1 MAFDDHK
8 KDYPQIHQNDECSQ
22 QDQDLF
28 ELCQAFAQN
37 HACIFDCPKIIYTY
51 LTQLN
56 SYILYTKDRFN
67 HDYIVEIR
75 NKFHIVQTQ
84 FLVSHELKKLIEKYG
99 KDTMAHIKDLN
110 ARLNSLYSQT
120 DIKMVNKFPVLLTIK
135 HIVGD
140 DVNKYERLKHCIIE
154 NGYAVKIIGHEIEFF
169 HPEEENQEMT
179 NLMYNENDEE
189 FNNNNDNN
197 NADAPKTDVTSQ
209 KQT

>member
-1 MAFDDHK
+1 
-8 KDYPQIHQNDECSQ
+8 
-22 QDQDLF
+22 
-28 ELCQAFAQN
+28 
-37 HACIFDCPKIIYTY
+37 
-51 LTQLN
+51 
-56 SYILYTKDRFN
+56 
-67 HDYIVEIR
+67 
-75 NKFHIVQTQ
+75 
-84 FLVSHELKKLIEKYG
+84 
-99 KDTMAHIKDLN
+99 MAHIKDLN